1 MYIRGRYM
9 DRLILRI
16 VENQT
21 VISAITLVITTACGL
36 GVAYLNHKRDQLIE
50 LSKGAKRSSLRS
62 EYLQI
67 YNSHDFTVA
76 EKWEMTRP
84 LVDEYFGNLQGNHYI
99 HGLDEK
105 LEALYEKEKNSGK
118 N

>member
-1 MYIRGRYM
+1 MNNLIIR
-9 DRLILRI
+9 LL
-16 VENQT
+16 ENQA
-21 VISAITLVITTACGL
+21 VISSITLLITTACGL
-36 GVAYLNHKRDQLIE
+36 GVAYLTHKREQLIE
-50 LSKGAKRSSLRS
+50 LSKGVKRSSLRS

-67 YNSHDFTVA
+67 YNSHDFTVT

-84 LVDEYFGNLQGNHYI
+84 LVSEYFNSLQGNHYI

-105 LEALYEKEKNSGK
+105 LEGLYEKEKNSGK

>member
-1 MYIRGRYM
+1 MNNLIIR
-9 DRLILRI
+9 LL
-16 VENQT
+16 ENQA
-21 VISAITLVITTACGL
+21 VISAITLLITTACGL
-36 GVAYLNHKRDQLIE
+36 GVAYLTHKREQLIE
-50 LSKGAKRSSLRS
+50 LSKGVKRSSLRS

-67 YNSHDFTVA
+67 YNSHDFTVT

-84 LVDEYFGNLQGNHYI
+84 LVSEYFNTLQGNHYI

-105 LEALYEKEKNSGK
+105 LESLHKKENNSGK

>member
-1 MYIRGRYM
+1 MNNLIIR
-9 DRLILRI
+9 LL
-16 VENQT
+16 ENQA
-21 VISAITLVITTACGL
+21 VISAITLLITTACGL
-36 GVAYLNHKRDQLIE
+36 GVAYLTHKREQLIE
-50 LSKGAKRSSLRS
+50 LSKGVKRSSLRS

-67 YNSHDFTVA
+67 YNSHDFTVT

-84 LVDEYFGNLQGNHYI
+84 LVSEYFNSLQGNHYI

-105 LEALYEKEKNSGK
+105 LEGLYGKEKNSGK

>member
-1 MYIRGRYM
+1 M
-9 DRLILRI
+9 DRLILKL

-21 VISAITLVITTACGL
+21 VMSAITLLITSACGL
-36 GVAYLNHKRDQLIE
+36 GVAYLAHKRDQLVE
-50 LSKGAKRSSLRS
+50 LSKGAKRSSIRS

-67 YNSHDFTVA
+67 YNSHDFTVT

-84 LVDEYFGNLQGNHYI
+84 LVSEYFGNLQGNHYI

-105 LEALYEKEKNSGK
+105 LESLYEKEKQRGKHRNS
-118 N
+118 

>member
-1 MYIRGRYM
+1 ME
-9 DRLILRI
+9 RLILKI

-36 GVAYLNHKRDQLIE
+36 GVAYLNAKRDQLIE
-50 LSKGAKRSSLRS
+50 LSKGAKRSSIRS

-67 YNSHDFTVA
+67 YNSHDFTVE

-84 LVDEYFGNLQGNHYI
+84 LMDEYFSNLQGNHYI
-99 HGLDEK
+99 HGLDDK
-105 LEALYEKEKNSGK
+105 LEKLYEKEKQRGNNRQK
-118 N
+118 

>member
-1 MYIRGRYM
+1 MNNLIIR
-9 DRLILRI
+9 LL
-16 VENQT
+16 ENQA
-21 VISAITLVITTACGL
+21 VISAITLIITAACGL
-36 GVAYLNHKRDQLIE
+36 GVAYLNYKRDQLVE

-67 YNSHDFTVA
+67 YNSHDFTVS

-84 LVDEYFGNLQGNHYI
+84 LVSEYFNNLQGNHYI

-105 LEALYEKEKNSGK
+105 LESLHKKEKKSGK

>member
-1 MYIRGRYM
+1 M
-9 DRLILRI
+9 DRLILKI
-16 VENQT
+16 LENQT
-21 VISAITLVITTACGL
+21 VITSITLVITTACGL
-36 GVAYLNHKRDQLIE
+36 GVAYLNAKRDQLIE

-67 YNSHDFTVA
+67 YNSHDFTVE

-84 LVDEYFGNLQGNHYI
+84 LVDEYFSNLQGNHYI

-105 LEALYEKEKNSGK
+105 LEKLYEKEKNRGNNRQK
-118 N
+118 

>member
-1 MYIRGRYM
+1 ME
-9 DRLILRI
+9 RLILKL

-21 VISAITLVITTACGL
+21 VMSAITLLITTACGL
-36 GVAYLNHKRDQLIE
+36 GVAYLAHKRDQLVE
-50 LSKGAKRSSLRS
+50 LSKGAKRSSIRS

-67 YNSHDFTVA
+67 YNSHDFTVS

-105 LEALYEKEKNSGK
+105 LEKLYSKEKSSGK
-118 N
+118 RNK

>member
-1 MYIRGRYM
+1 MNNLIV
-9 DRLILRI
+9 RLL
-16 VENQT
+16 ENQT
-21 VISAITLVITTACGL
+21 VISAITLIITTACGL

-67 YNSHDFTVA
+67 YNSHDFTVP

-84 LVDEYFGNLQGNHYI
+84 LVSEYFNNLQGNHYI
-99 HGLDEK
+99 HGLDKK
-105 LEALYEKEKNSGK
+105 LENLHKKEKNSGK

>member
-1 MYIRGRYM
+1 M
-9 DRLILRI
+9 DRLILKI

-21 VISAITLVITTACGL
+21 VLSSIILVITTSCGL
-36 GVAYLNHKRDQLIE
+36 GVAYLNYKRDQLID

-67 YNSHDFTVA
+67 FNSHDFTVE

-84 LVDEYFGNLQGNHYI
+84 LVSEYFDNLQGNHYI
-99 HGLDEK
+99 HGLDKK
-105 LEALYEKEKNSGK
+105 LEALYTKEKNSGNDRQK
-118 N
+118 

>member
-1 MYIRGRYM
+1 MNNLIIR
-9 DRLILRI
+9 LL
-16 VENQT
+16 ENQA
-21 VISAITLVITTACGL
+21 VISAITLLITTACGL
-36 GVAYLNHKRDQLIE
+36 GVAYLTHKRDQLIE
-50 LSKGAKRSSLRS
+50 LSKGVKRSSLRS

-67 YNSHDFTVA
+67 YNSHDFTVS

-84 LVDEYFGNLQGNHYI
+84 LVSEYFNTLQGNHYI

-105 LEALYEKEKNSGK
+105 LESLHKKEKKSGK

>member
-1 MYIRGRYM
+1 MNN
-9 DRLILRI
+9 LIIKLL
-16 VENQT
+16 ENQV
-21 VISAITLVITTACGL
+21 VISAITLLITTACGL
-36 GVAYLNHKRDQLIE
+36 GVAYLTHKREQLIE
-50 LSKGAKRSSLRS
+50 LSKGVKRSSLRS

-67 YNSHDFTVA
+67 YNSHDFTVT

-84 LVDEYFGNLQGNHYI
+84 LVSEYFNSLQGNHYI

-105 LEALYEKEKNSGK
+105 LEGLYEKEKNSGK

>member
-1 MYIRGRYM
+1 ME
-9 DRLILRI
+9 RLILRI

-36 GVAYLNHKRDQLIE
+36 GVAYLNHKRDQLVE

-67 YNSHDFTVA
+67 YNSHDFTVE

-84 LVDEYFGNLQGNHYI
+84 LVDEYFGNLKGNHYI

-105 LEALYEKEKNSGK
+105 LKEKLEKGNK
-118 N
+118 

>member
-1 MYIRGRYM
+1 M
-9 DRLILRI
+9 DKLIVRLL
-16 VENQT
+16 ENQA

-36 GVAYLNHKRDQLIE
+36 GVAYLNAKRDQLIE
-50 LSKGAKRSSLRS
+50 LSKGAKRSSIRS

-67 YNSHDFTVA
+67 YNSHDFTVT

-84 LVDEYFGNLQGNHYI
+84 LIDEYFSNLQGNHYI

-105 LEALYEKEKNSGK
+105 LEKLYEKEKNRGNNRQK
-118 N
+118 

>member
-1 MYIRGRYM
+1 MNNLIIR
-9 DRLILRI
+9 LL
-16 VENQT
+16 ENQT
-21 VISAITLVITTACGL
+21 VISAITLLITTACGL
-36 GVAYLNHKRDQLIE
+36 GVAYLTHKREQLIE
-50 LSKGAKRSSLRS
+50 LSKGVKRSSLRS

-67 YNSHDFTVA
+67 YNSHDFTVS

-84 LVDEYFGNLQGNHYI
+84 LVSEYFNTLQGNHYI

-105 LEALYEKEKNSGK
+105 LESLHKKENNSGK

>member
-1 MYIRGRYM
+1 ME
-9 DRLILRI
+9 RLILKL

-21 VISAITLVITTACGL
+21 VMSAITLVITTACGL
-36 GVAYLNHKRDQLIE
+36 GVAYLTHKREQLIE
-50 LSKGAKRSSLRS
+50 LSKGAKRSSIRS

-67 YNSHDFTVA
+67 YNSRDFTIQ

-84 LVDEYFGNLQGNHYI
+84 IVDEYFNNLQGNHYI

-105 LEALYEKEKNSGK
+105 LEKLYTKEKSSGK
-118 N
+118 RNK

>member
-1 MYIRGRYM
+1 ME
-9 DRLILRI
+9 RLILKI

-36 GVAYLNHKRDQLIE
+36 GVAYLNTKREQLIE
-50 LSKGAKRSSLRS
+50 LSKGVKRSSIRS

-67 YNSHDFTVA
+67 YNSHDFTVT

-84 LVDEYFGNLQGNHYI
+84 IVSEYFDNLQGNHYI
-99 HGLDEK
+99 HGLDLK
-105 LEALYEKEKNSGK
+105 LEALYEKEKQRGK
-118 N
+118 RRNA

>member
-1 MYIRGRYM
+1 M
-9 DRLILRI
+9 DRLILKL

-21 VISAITLVITTACGL
+21 VMSAITLLITSACGL
-36 GVAYLNHKRDQLIE
+36 GVAYLAHKRDQLVE
-50 LSKGAKRSSLRS
+50 LSKGAKRSSIRS

-67 YNSHDFTVA
+67 YNSHDFTVT

-84 LVDEYFGNLQGNHYI
+84 LVSEYFGNLQGNHYI

-105 LEALYEKEKNSGK
+105 LESLYEKEKQRGKRRNS
-118 N
+118 

>member
-1 MYIRGRYM
+1 MNNLIIR
-9 DRLILRI
+9 LL
-16 VENQT
+16 ENQA
-21 VISAITLVITTACGL
+21 VISAITLLITTACGL
-36 GVAYLNHKRDQLIE
+36 GVAYLTHKREQLIE
-50 LSKGAKRSSLRS
+50 LSKGVKRSSLRS

-67 YNSHDFTVA
+67 YNSHDFTVS

-84 LVDEYFGNLQGNHYI
+84 LVSEYFNTLQGNHYI

-105 LEALYEKEKNSGK
+105 LESLHKKEKNSGK

>member
-1 MYIRGRYM
+1 ME
-9 DRLILRI
+9 RLILKI

-21 VISAITLVITTACGL
+21 VLSAITLVITTACGL
-36 GVAYLNHKRDQLIE
+36 GVAYLNYKRDQLIE
-50 LSKGAKRSSLRS
+50 LSKGAKRSSIRS

-67 YNSHDFTVA
+67 YNSHDFTVE

-84 LVDEYFGNLQGNHYI
+84 LIDEYFTNLQGNHYI

-105 LEALYEKEKNSGK
+105 LEKLYEKEKNRGNNRQK
-118 N
+118 

>member
-1 MYIRGRYM
+1 MNNLIIR
-9 DRLILRI
+9 LL
-16 VENQT
+16 ENQA
-21 VISAITLVITTACGL
+21 VISAITLLITTACGL
-36 GVAYLNHKRDQLIE
+36 GVAYLTHKREQLIE
-50 LSKGAKRSSLRS
+50 LSKGVKRSSLRS

-67 YNSHDFTVA
+67 YNSHDFTVS

-84 LVDEYFGNLQGNHYI
+84 LVSEYFNTLQGNHYI

-105 LEALYEKEKNSGK
+105 LESLHKKEKKSGK

>member
-1 MYIRGRYM
+1 ME
-9 DRLILRI
+9 RLILKL

-21 VISAITLVITTACGL
+21 VMSAITLLITSACGL
-36 GVAYLNHKRDQLIE
+36 GVAYLAHKRDQLVE
-50 LSKGAKRSSLRS
+50 LSKGAKRSSIRS

-67 YNSHDFTVA
+67 YNSHDFTVT

-105 LEALYEKEKNSGK
+105 LEKLYTKEKSSGK
-118 N
+118 RNK